1 MNHQATAITSADL
14 ALIQRMIPH
23 RYPFLLVDKVRD
35 IVANVGAV
43 GIKNITCNEPQFQ
56 GHFPGNPIFPGV
68 QIIEALA
75 QTAAIVVSVSM
86 GLIDRKTM
94 VYFMAIDDAKFRR
107 KVVPG
112 DVLELHVAVKRA
124 GGRVWKFG
132 GRAMVDG
139 ELAAEC
145 DLTAMMDVA
154 KA

>member
-86 GLIDRKTM
+86 GLIDRKTWSISWRLM
-94 VYFMAIDDAKFRR
+94 VPNSGARWCPVMCWSCMWRSS
-107 KVVPG
+107 G
-112 DVLELHVAVKRA
+112 
-124 GGRVWKFG
+124 
-132 GRAMVDG
+132 
-139 ELAAEC
+139 LAAGSGNSAGARWSMVSWPQNA
-145 DLTAMMDVA
+145 T
-154 KA
+154 